1 MLPILQET
9 DPITDQKIRFCL
21 SQAAVQKRTGSDGR
35 RRYINRERSWLKFNE
50 RVLEE
55 AEDPYNPLLERLKFV
70 AIFASNLDE
79 FFMVRVGSLF
89 DEISMEEEIIDA
101 KSGMNA
107 QQQLSMIFNEVCHLS
122 QRLGDA
128 YSEILQEL
136 EQYRYYQIDF
146 KTAEPWLLE
155 QMDLYF
161 KAELLPLLSPQII
174 NSRHPFRFL
183 ITKKCILAY
192 S

>member
-1 MLPILQET
+1 MIF
-9 DPITDQKIRFCL
+9 FC
-21 SQAAVQKRTGSDGR
+21 AGSRGCTEKSVPV
-35 RRYINRERSWLKFNE
+35 YQSGKSWLKFNE

-89 DEISMEEEIIDA
+89 DELSLDEELIDS

-107 QQQLSMIFNEVCHLS
+107 QQQLNMIFREVCQLS

-128 YSEILQEL
+128 YEGIITEL
-136 EQYRYYQIDF
+136 EQYQYYPVDF
-146 KTAEPWLLE
+146 QTAEPWL
-155 QMDLYF
+155 
-161 KAELLPLLSPQII
+161 
-174 NSRHPFRFL
+174 FR
-183 ITKKCILAY
+183 AD
-192 S
+192 

>member
-1 MLPILQET
+1 MLPYYRKLTLSQIK
-9 DPITDQKIRFCL
+9 KIRFCL

-101 KSGMNA
+101 NP
-107 QQQLSMIFNEVCHLS
+107 V
-122 QRLGDA
+122 
-128 YSEILQEL
+128 
-136 EQYRYYQIDF
+136 
-146 KTAEPWLLE
+146 
-155 QMDLYF
+155 
-161 KAELLPLLSPQII
+161 
-174 NSRHPFRFL
+174 
-183 ITKKCILAY
+183 
-192 S
+192 